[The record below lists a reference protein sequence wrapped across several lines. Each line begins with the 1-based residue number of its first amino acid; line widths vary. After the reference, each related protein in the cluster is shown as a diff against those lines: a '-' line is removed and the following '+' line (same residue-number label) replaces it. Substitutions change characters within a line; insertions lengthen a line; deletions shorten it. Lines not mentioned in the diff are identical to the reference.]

1 MTSINNIKF
10 SNGLEIPAL
19 GLGTYKVSN
28 NKISI
33 VWYHN
38 LLIIFCPILGRKRKC
53 LNRSNKGS
61 N

>member
-28 NKISI
+28 KIK
-33 VWYHN
+33 
-38 LLIIFCPILGRKRKC
+38 F
-53 LNRSNKGS
+53 
-61 N
+61 